1 MDKDLEK
8 TLKTLGKKY
17 DNLEI
22 RSAELKN
29 GSLSMQVAVKGGP
42 DAPTL
47 PEGVE
52 IVDRETSYVSDTVGE
67 VSALN
72 REMSSLRTISV
83 DPLSRD
89 DLDLAKSS
97 VLKASP
103 QELYE
108 RSINYYRVKDVYGAS
123 INVLT
128 NFAAK
133 GFENDIDDLTIKN
146 FFDSWVVDT
155 NFDDIVEK
163 IFFDFFRVGMV
174 RTYKLLGKY
183 EPKVGFNASV
193 PGQKA
198 PKVSASVLKET
209 SLKKNR
215 YSNTFIPIHYTV
227 LNPTLIDIKGSMLF
241 GQAVTYLKAKAG
253 EDIKKMMEMPSSELS
268 DFQKKILQNLPA
280 EWKRAIKDGK
290 DIPLDPALLGEVDYR
305 KMPYERYPLPRGSRA
320 FEALEFKNELRNAD
334 YSTLDGITNY
344 ILKITVGNDQYPVN
358 KQEVLERVGEMFD
371 TVSKS
376 FKVVWNHTLNVE
388 KITTPEVGQILGP
401 EKYAQVNGDITAG
414 IGLVRA
420 LIDGLGDGSDTSVDW
435 AIKSVIE
442 EINYARR
449 QVQRWI
455 YNEYRSIAQSM
466 GFDRIPKVRFDDM
479 ALRDEI
485 QMMTI
490 IQGLVDRRMISYAT
504 GQKKLGFDPDTE
516 ISQMK
521 EEMQLVEDGVLGIIG
536 SPFQQSAKQPVQG
549 TPKGT
554 PSEGRPRGRPA
565 KTPDAKDETV
575 PSKPE
580 VSAEAAM
587 SQLLEKLGI
596 TDLNDL
602 EAALKKIKAAKKKVP
617 KKS

>member
-17 DNLEI
+17 SNLDI
-22 RSAELKN
+22 RSAEMKN

-42 DAPTL
+42 DAPPL
-47 PEGVE
+47 PDGVQ
-52 IVDRETSYVSDTVGE
+52 IVDKNAEYVGDTVGE
-67 VSALN
+67 VSSIYNERA
-72 REMSSLRTISV
+72 SLRTINV
-83 DPLSRD
+83 DPLMRD

-97 VLKASP
+97 VLKSTP
-103 QELYE
+103 HELFE
-108 RSINYYRVKDVYGAS
+108 RSINYYRTKDVYGAS

-146 FFDSWVVDT
+146 FFDSWVIDT

-174 RTYKLLGKY
+174 RTYKLLAKY
-183 EPKVGFNASV
+183 EPKVGFTSSV
-193 PGQKA
+193 PGQKS
-198 PKVSASVLKET
+198 PKVSASHLKENA
-209 SLKKNR
+209 LKKNR
-215 YSNTFIPIHYTV
+215 YSNTFIPVHYTV
-227 LNPTLIDIKGSMLF
+227 LNPTLVDIKGSMLF
-241 GQAVTYLKAKAG
+241 GQSVTYLKAKAG
-253 EDIKKMMEMPSSELS
+253 EDIKKMMEMPSSDLS
-268 DFQKKILQNLPA
+268 DFQKKVIQNLPS
-280 EWKRAIKDGK
+280 EWKKAIKEGK

-305 KMPYERYPLPRGSRA
+305 KMPYERYPFPRGSRA
-320 FEALEFKNELRNAD
+320 FESLEFKNELRNAD
-334 YSTLDGITNY
+334 YSTIDGITNY

-358 KQEVLERVGEMFD
+358 KQDVLERVGEMFD

-401 EKYAQVNGDITAG
+401 EKYEQVNGDITA
-414 IGLVRA
+414 GLVRA
-420 LIDGLGDGSDTSVDW
+420 LIDGLGDGSDAAVEW

-516 ISQMK
+516 IAQMK
-521 EEMQLVEDGVLGIIG
+521 EEMKLVEDGVLGIIG

-554 PSEGRPRGRPA
+554 PSEGRPRGKPA
-565 KTPDAKDETV
+565 KTPEAKDETV
-575 PSKPE
+575 PPKAKASVE
-580 VSAEAAM
+580 DMGE
-587 SQLLEKLGI
+587 LLEKLNI
-596 TDLNDL
+596 TDLDDL
-602 EAALKKIKAAKKKVP
+602 EVVLKKIKSAKKKAP